1 MAGRVRKGPC
11 AHRAC
16 KKPDG
21 NENTQWTFIP
31 DSFHGDGLREGS
43 CCVCRLAECR
53 EHVGLPPLGQKRQ
66 AVAEGVAVQPA
77 LQRPKFVRRID
88 EIWGVRCACGVC
100 APPPP
105 PFCSDLTALRGRYAN
120 LAELG
125 EEERENKLEAKT
137 VEYLVHGLFARSEK
151 GMGEGK
157 NGLPGAWW
165 FDLDQIL
172 ATIAEDDLKQKLQ
185 AFEQA
190 QLATRDEAI
199 AAAMERK
206 EAAAADD

>member
-31 DSFHGDGLREGS
+31 DSFHGDG
-43 CCVCRLAECR
+43 
-53 EHVGLPPLGQKRQ
+53 
-66 AVAEGVAVQPA
+66 
-77 LQRPKFVRRID
+77 
-88 EIWGVRCACGVC
+88 
-100 APPPP
+100 
-105 PFCSDLTALRGRYAN
+105 
-120 LAELG
+120 
-125 EEERENKLEAKT
+125 
-137 VEYLVHGLFARSEK
+137 
-151 GMGEGK
+151 
-157 NGLPGAWW
+157 
-165 FDLDQIL
+165 LDQIL